1 MVMRIFF
8 FNQMCRLLDFFFVIL
23 NLISGIDLCHSNI
36 FCNVSALFSYSTQKY
51 ARQLSQPNI
60 TYLDTL

>member
-23 NLISGIDLCHSNI
+23 NLISGIDLCHSI